1 MPGSLARKL
10 QSRKKGFSV
19 WYSRPMSPIGP
30 IRVPSPGHVRTTA
43 CHTQFGSYHKTC
55 WALLGVQ
62 GTKVSHMFSGSRRLI
77 LAVCVLFPAATFAG
91 PNRYDILGRV
101 LQPYLTLFFAKSGG
115 KAVEMEVVV
124 RSIEGG
130 NSEACAAIVN
140 QPVKLSFQGP
150 DKLRVEIT
158 NPDHRKIV
166 CRSGQRVWVYPR
178 ELGAEVMATASNPEK
193 SGRALDFRLPL
204 NDQEIVLLPAMF
216 RIIHFNNVTDSS
228 GSPAWDLEFRTDPT
242 LEKELKAPPVV
253 IGALLRQNDFGLEH
267 LKMRSGV
274 WSGEMDVNTVRFS
287 GQLAGETWEP
297 SADLGT
303 EVVELP
309 PGLLGAAL
317 KNVSNLNLQ

>member
-1 MPGSLARKL
+1 ML
-10 QSRKKGFSV
+10 F
-19 WYSRPMSPIGP
+19 
-30 IRVPSPGHVRTTA
+30 
-43 CHTQFGSYHKTC
+43 
-55 WALLGVQ
+55 
-62 GTKVSHMFSGSRRLI
+62 GSRRLI

-91 PNRYDILGRV
+91 TNRYDILGRV

-130 NSEACAAIVN
+130 NAAAYAAIVN

-178 ELGAEVMATASNPEK
+178 ELGAEVVATASNAEK
-193 SGRALDFRLPL
+193 NARALDFRLPL
-204 NDQEIVLLPAMF
+204 NDQEIVLLPALF
-216 RIIHFNNVTDSS
+216 RIVHFNSVTDSW
-228 GSPAWDLEFRTDPT
+228 GSPAWDIEFRTDPT
-242 LEKELKAPPVV
+242 LEKQLKAPPVV
-253 IGALLRQNDFGLEH
+253 IGALVRQSDFGVEH
-267 LKMRSGV
+267 VKMRSGV
-274 WSGEMDVNTVRFS
+274 WSGEMEVNAVRFS
-287 GQLAGETWEP
+287 AQLPAETWEP
-297 SADLGT
+297 SADLGA

-309 PGLLGAAL
+309 PGLLSAAL